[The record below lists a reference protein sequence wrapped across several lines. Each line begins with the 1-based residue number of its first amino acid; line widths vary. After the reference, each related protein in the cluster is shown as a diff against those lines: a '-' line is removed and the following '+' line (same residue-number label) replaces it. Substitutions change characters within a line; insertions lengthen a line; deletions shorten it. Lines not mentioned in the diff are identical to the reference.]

1 MSSAQRIRG
10 AKNFQAGG
18 HIIHNLTIN
27 IYVSK
32 HPNNPPAPGGN
43 PTNQK

>member
-1 MSSAQRIRG
+1 MSSAQRVRG

-18 HIIHNLTIN
+18 HIIQNLTIN

-32 HPNNPPAPGGN
+32 NTHNPPAPGGN